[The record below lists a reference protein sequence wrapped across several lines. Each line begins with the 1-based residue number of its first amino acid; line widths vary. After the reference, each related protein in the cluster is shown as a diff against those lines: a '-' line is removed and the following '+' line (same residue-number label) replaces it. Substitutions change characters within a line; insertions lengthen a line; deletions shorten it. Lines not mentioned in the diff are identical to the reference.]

1 MDKSKIKIN
10 RHGGQAL
17 VSLLVFMVI
26 GIIIAGAAV
35 TVTIINSQ
43 STAGYLLGEQALA
56 AADSGVENA
65 LMQLLR
71 NHGYSGETLTLGN
84 MSAIITVIGT
94 GSSRTILS
102 EGISQNVHRK
112 VQVTASFSGTVLTIN
127 TWAEID

>member
-1 MDKSKIKIN
+1 MKNVTSYDN
-10 RHGGQAL
+10 GRAGQAL

-26 GIIIAGAAV
+26 GITIAGAAI

-43 STAGYLLGEQALA
+43 ATAGYLLGEQALA

-71 NHGYSGETLTLGN
+71 NHGYTGETLTLGN
-84 MSAIITVIGT
+84 QSVIITVTAAGA
-94 GSSRTILS
+94 SRTILA
-102 EGISQNVHRK
+102 EGISQNMHRK
-112 VQVTASFSGTVLTIN
+112 VQATATFSGTVLAVN